1 MVVAVGALTGSYD
14 FEGWLPVRVFWR
26 DAQAWVDWCRFG
38 DVGLTEPFF
47 RDSVATALRQPF
59 NQAFRHETPIAALR
73 EWREASPGLEP
84 TAFLYHAS
92 RCGSTL
98 ISQMLAGLGTH
109 VVVSEPPMLDAVL
122 RARFVAPGLD
132 EGTQIEWMRGL
143 VSALAQP
150 RRGERAFVV
159 KLDAWSVFEL
169 ALMRKAFPNT
179 PWIYLYRDPLEIA
192 VSQLRERGA
201 YMIPGMLGPALPMF
215 GMNEVAS
222 MSPQEFIARVLGK
235 MLEAGHAGCVNA
247 GGVALHYN
255 ELPSAMWTSVRELLA
270 IGDDDRSRQQLQ
282 GAAKWNAKNP
292 QAEFA
297 RDSERKQRE
306 ASAELRALVDRW
318 AAPAYRMLEGVRSV
332 DGKFATNPNSR
343 STDR

>member
-1 MVVAVGALTGSYD
+1 MTRSAN

-26 DAQAWVDWCRFG
+26 GAQPWVDWCRFG
-38 DVGLTEPFF
+38 DVALTEPFF
-47 RDSVATALRQPF
+47 RDSVITALRQPF
-59 NQAFRHETPIAALR
+59 NQAFRHETPIDALR
-73 EWREASPGLEP
+73 GWRETSPGIEP

-109 VVVSEPPMLDAVL
+109 IVISEPPMLDAVL
-122 RARFVAPGLD
+122 RAHYMAPGLD
-132 EGTQIEWMRGL
+132 EGTQIEWLRGL

-150 RRGERAFVV
+150 RRGEGAFVV

-169 ALMRKAFPNT
+169 ALMQKAFPNT

-201 YMIPGMLGPALPMF
+201 YMIPGMLGPALHMF
-215 GMNEVAS
+215 DQNEVAI

-255 ELPSAMWTSVRELLA
+255 ELPLAMWTSVRELLA
-270 IGDDDRSRQQLQ
+270 IGDDERSRQALQ
-282 GAAKWNAKNP
+282 AAAKWNAKSP
-292 QAEFA
+292 PMEFVK
-297 RDSERKQRE
+297 DSERKQRE
-306 ASAELRALVDRW
+306 AKADLRALIDRW
-318 AAPAYRMLEGVRSV
+318 AAPAYRLLERERCGR
-332 DGKFATNPNSR
+332 
-343 STDR
+343 